1 MRCLVKDMKILTP
14 VQNTLLVA
22 VGKSALA
29 HHVYFTGGT
38 LLASRYLQ
46 HRRSFDLDFFSDDLL
61 DDFFVAASTKE
72 IFEAAAVS
80 KVRYVRF
87 PSRWEFFLT
96 IGREEI
102 KFDIAYFPFPAIGRH
117 IRLPDYGLQGDS
129 LRDIAVN
136 KVHACFERDAPRD
149 AFDLFVI
156 MKRKGWTMESLLKD
170 VERKFGTTID
180 LVYLTAKLIQ
190 SVQRLEEVRPLF
202 VGVHPTPEDMIGFFQ
217 KSAYTFLRRRLRA

>member
-1 MRCLVKDMKILTP
+1 MKILTP
-14 VQNTLLVA
+14 VQNALLVA

-29 HHVYFTGGT
+29 HQVYFTGGT
-38 LLASRYLQ
+38 LLASHYVQ
-46 HRRSFDLDFFSDDLL
+46 HRRSLDLDFFSDNLL

-72 IFEAAAVS
+72 IFEAVEVK

-102 KFDIAYFPFPAIGRH
+102 KFDIAYFPFPAVGRRV
-117 IRLPDYGLQGDS
+117 RLSDYGLQGDS

-149 AFDLFVI
+149 TFDLYVI
-156 MKRKGWTMESLLKD
+156 MKRKGWGIESLLKD
-170 VERKFGTTID
+170 VERKFGTAID
-180 LVYLTAKLIQ
+180 LVHLTAKLIE
-190 SVQRLEEVRPLF
+190 SVHRLEEVRPLS
-202 VGVHPTPEDMIGFFQ
+202 VGAHATPEDMIAFFQ
-217 KSAYTFLRRRLRA
+217 KSAHTFLRRHLKA